1 MYLHHKLFCQLLYYC
16 ERVVL
21 LFLGGEGAGR
31 GVKGNND
38 NASMRSG
45 QTYFM
50 ILCEFTEKFTFSL
63 KKCDSQ
69 NKMKQ
74 MGH

>member
-21 LFLGGEGAGR
+21 LFLGGRREGE
-31 GVKGNND
+31 KGNND
-38 NASMRSG
+38 NASMWTG
-45 QTYFM
+45 QTYLM